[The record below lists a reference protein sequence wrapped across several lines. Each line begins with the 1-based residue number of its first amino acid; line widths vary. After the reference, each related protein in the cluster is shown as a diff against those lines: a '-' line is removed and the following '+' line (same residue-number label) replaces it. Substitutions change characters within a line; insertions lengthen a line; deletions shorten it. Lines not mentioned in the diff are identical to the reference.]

1 MLFALP
7 DGITKVLKGGVR
19 LEEDNRFCKLGA
31 DPMMYLGVNRQKCD
45 RS

>member
-7 DGITKVLKGGVR
+7 DCITKVLRGGAR
-19 LEEDNRFCKLGA
+19 LGVDDCFCKLGA
-31 DPMMYLGVNRQKCD
+31 DPMGYLGVNRQKCD